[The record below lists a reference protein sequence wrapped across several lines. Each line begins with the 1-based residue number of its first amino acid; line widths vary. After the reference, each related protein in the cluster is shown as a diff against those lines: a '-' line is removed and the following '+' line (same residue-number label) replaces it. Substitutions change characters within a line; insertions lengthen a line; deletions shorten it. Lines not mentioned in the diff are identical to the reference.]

1 MKRTVKQIVET
12 ISKEI
17 NSKRL
22 NDIGDGGAKSLEEKL
37 EVFIHGLKKHDV
49 LDLELEVDVP
59 LKWQKYFFT
68 IN

>member
-17 NSKRL
+17 DSKRL
-22 NDIGDGGAKSLEEKL
+22 NATGGAKSLEEKL

-49 LDLELEVDVP
+49 LDFELEVDVP

-68 IN
+68 MN